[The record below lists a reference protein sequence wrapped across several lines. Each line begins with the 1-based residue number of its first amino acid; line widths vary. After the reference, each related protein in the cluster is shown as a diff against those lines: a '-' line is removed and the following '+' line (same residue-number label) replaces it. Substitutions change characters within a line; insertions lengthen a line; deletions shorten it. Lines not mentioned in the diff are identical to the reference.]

1 MSMFMQLLKEAVEET
16 EIPETDAVEAE
27 EEIEEITEPEVE
39 DVEDEE
45 VVEEESDLVSS
56 VRDLIDSVLDAI
68 EEEMVADGEPIEG
81 SIDIGL
87 ELISKYA
94 DQIPTEALQSIFD
107 EVSEYYETELIDGEE
122 EPEVPEDEFFEE
134 PIEDIQDEDEITVE
148 SILKKK

>member
-1 MSMFMQLLKEAVEET
+1 MSMFAQLLKEAVEET

-27 EEIEEITEPEVE
+27 EEIEEITEPEIDEVE
-39 DVEDEE
+39 EDET
-45 VVEEESDLVSS
+45 VVEESDLVSS

-107 EVSEYYETELIDGEE
+107 EVSEYYETELIDGEDE
-122 EPEVPEDEFFEE
+122 TALEDEFFEE
-134 PIEDIQDEDEITVE
+134 PVEDTQEDDEITVE
-148 SILKKK
+148 SILRKK